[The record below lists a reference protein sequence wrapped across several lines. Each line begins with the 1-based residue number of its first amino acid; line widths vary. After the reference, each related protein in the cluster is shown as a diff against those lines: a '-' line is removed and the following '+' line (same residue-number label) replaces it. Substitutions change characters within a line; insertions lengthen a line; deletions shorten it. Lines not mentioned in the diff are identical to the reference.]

1 MLLIYFLVNSDI
13 VARNEN
19 GGDSA
24 GGESSREEGKM
35 EAAAAVAALP
45 RLCVCNGGYVE

>member
-13 VARNEN
+13 VAWNED
-19 GGDSA
+19 GGGSA
-24 GGESSREEGKM
+24 GGEPSREEEKM
-35 EAAAAVAALP
+35 EAAAVAALP

>member
-13 VARNEN
+13 VAWNET
-19 GGDSA
+19 GGSA

>member
-13 VARNEN
+13 VAWNED
-19 GGDSA
+19 GGGSA
-24 GGESSREEGKM
+24 GGESSREEEKM
-35 EAAAAVAALP
+35 ETVAAVAALP